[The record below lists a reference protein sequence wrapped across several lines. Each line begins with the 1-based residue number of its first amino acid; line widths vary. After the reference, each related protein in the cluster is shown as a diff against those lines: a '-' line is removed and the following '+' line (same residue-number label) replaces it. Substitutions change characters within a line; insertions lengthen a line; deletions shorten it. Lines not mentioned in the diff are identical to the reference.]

1 MRTRF
6 ERQLKQ
12 LNDELIEMGNM
23 IERAIQMAVS
33 ALLTQDA
40 DKAKEAIAF
49 DDEIDH
55 MEKEIEGLC
64 MKLLLQQQPVASDL
78 RIVSSA
84 LKMITDMERIGD
96 QSSDIAEIIMEL
108 KKEPYVKKLDHI
120 QEMAKETTMMV
131 VKSVEA
137 FVEKDINMARAVIA
151 TDDVVDQLFLDIK
164 RELIQLINEKQEY
177 GEQAA
182 DLLMIGK
189 YFERIGDHATNIAE
203 WVIFSITGEHEAG

>member
-6 ERQLKQ
+6 EKQLKQ
-12 LNDELIEMGNM
+12 LNNELIQMGTL
-23 IERAIQMAVS
+23 IEQSIEMAVS
-33 ALLTQDA
+33 ALLQQDV
-40 DKAKEAIAF
+40 DKAKEAIEF

-55 MEKEIEGLC
+55 MEKKIESLC

-78 RIVSSA
+78 RTVSSA

-96 QSSDIAEIIMEL
+96 QASDISEITLEL
-108 KKEPYVKKLDHI
+108 KKEPYVKNLDYI

-131 VKSVEA
+131 MNSVEA
-137 FVEKDINMARAVIA
+137 FVNKDIDMARGVIA
-151 TDDVVDQLFLDIK
+151 TDDVVDQLFFDIK
-164 RELIQLINEKQEY
+164 RELIELINEKQEY

-203 WVIFSITGEHEAG
+203 WVVFSITGEHENG

>member
-6 ERQLKQ
+6 EKQLKQ

-33 ALLTQDA
+33 AMLTQDT

-78 RIVSSA
+78 RTVSSA

-96 QSSDIAEIIMEL
+96 QSSDIAEIIIEL
-108 KKEPYVKKLDHI
+108 KKEPNVKKLDHI

-137 FVEKDINMARAVIA
+137 FVNKDIDMARGVIA

-164 RELIQLINEKQEY
+164 NELIQLINEKQEY

>member
-6 ERQLKQ
+6 EKQLKQ

-33 ALLTQDA
+33 ALLIQDA
-40 DKAKEAIAF
+40 DKAKESIAF

-78 RIVSSA
+78 RTVSSA

-96 QSSDIAEIIMEL
+96 QSSDIAEIIIEL

-137 FVEKDINMARAVIA
+137 FVNKDIDMARGVIA

-164 RELIQLINEKQEY
+164 NELIQLINEKQEY

-203 WVIFSITGEHEAG
+203 WVIFSITGEHEVG

>member
-6 ERQLKQ
+6 EKQLKQ

-40 DKAKEAIAF
+40 DKAKESIAF

-78 RIVSSA
+78 RTVSSA

-96 QSSDIAEIIMEL
+96 QSSDIAEIIIEL

-137 FVEKDINMARAVIA
+137 FVNKDIDMARGVIA

-164 RELIQLINEKQEY
+164 NELIQLINEKQEY

-203 WVIFSITGEHEAG
+203 WVIFSITGEHEVG

>member
-12 LNDELIEMGNM
+12 LNDELIEMGNL
-23 IERAIQMAVS
+23 IEQAIQMSVS
-33 ALLTQDA
+33 ALIQQDIE
-40 DKAKEAIAF
+40 KAKEAIEF
-49 DDEIDH
+49 DDEVDH
-55 MEKEIEGLC
+55 IEREIESLC

-78 RIVSSA
+78 RVISSA

-96 QSSDIAEIIMEL
+96 QASDIAEIIIEL
-108 KKEPYVKKLDHI
+108 KKEPYIKNLEHI

-131 VKSVEA
+131 MNSVEA
-137 FVEKDINMARAVIA
+137 FVNKDIDMARNVIA
-151 TDDVVDQLFLDIK
+151 TDDEVDQLFLDIK
-164 RELIQLINEKQEY
+164 NELIELINKKQEY

-203 WVIFSITGEHEAG
+203 WVIFSITGEHVNG